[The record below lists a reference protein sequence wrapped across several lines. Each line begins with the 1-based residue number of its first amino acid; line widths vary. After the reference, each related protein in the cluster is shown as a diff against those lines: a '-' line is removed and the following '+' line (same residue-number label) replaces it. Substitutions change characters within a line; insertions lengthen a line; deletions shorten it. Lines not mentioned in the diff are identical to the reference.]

1 MGATN
6 VVRWLATCIVLAA
19 FFLELRVT
27 AQDTDAVCTL
37 ASLQWSFNT
46 EKQSPCAV
54 ASSLLGVCSGGD
66 YKVVALPDTD
76 TEYLGPS
83 IDAANPCQCNTVVYS
98 LMSAC
103 ALCQNGTTI
112 TWSEWITNCAP
123 IYTTIFRFPKP
134 IPDGLRVPAYAYLDV
149 ETQDSFDANAAMQDA
164 NATEST
170 ALPSTTSTTSS
181 TQSSVTVSQTSSAP
195 ASASSTAST
204 SESLTAP
211 NDPRSN
217 AIGGGVVG
225 GILGLALLLLL
236 IGCWIAFRRRRRIR
250 ALLRTNSDSEQGALS
265 SPSQG
270 ILDNSSKSADSES
283 ASANMSEI
291 QSGVT
296 TTQMNFQTPSGVSQ
310 TVPSMNVSSSSDK

>member
-6 VVRWLATCIVLAA
+6 VVRWLTTCIALAA
-19 FFLELRVT
+19 FFELRVT

-103 ALCQNGTTI
+103 ALCQNGTII

-123 IYTTIFRFPKP
+123 IYTTFPKL

-149 ETQDSFDANAAMQDA
+149 ETQDTFDANAAMQDMLLSLRLYPQLHQQLA
-164 NATEST
+164 VHNHPSRFRKH
-170 ALPSTTSTTSS
+170 LPLRLLPVPPHPL
-181 TQSSVTVSQTSSAP
+181 QSH
-195 ASASSTAST
+195 
-204 SESLTAP
+204 
-211 NDPRSN
+211 
-217 AIGGGVVG
+217 
-225 GILGLALLLLL
+225 
-236 IGCWIAFRRRRRIR
+236 
-250 ALLRTNSDSEQGALS
+250 
-265 SPSQG
+265 
-270 ILDNSSKSADSES
+270 
-283 ASANMSEI
+283 
-291 QSGVT
+291 
-296 TTQMNFQTPSGVSQ
+296 
-310 TVPSMNVSSSSDK
+310 

>member
-6 VVRWLATCIVLAA
+6 VVRWLTTCIALAA
-19 FFLELRVT
+19 FFELRVT

-103 ALCQNGTTI
+103 ALCQNGTII

-123 IYTTIFRFPKP
+123 IYTTFPKL

-149 ETQDSFDANAAMQDA
+149 ETQDTFDANAAMQDA

-195 ASASSTAST
+195 ASASSTTST

-211 NDPRSN
+211 NNPRSN

-236 IGCWIAFRRRRRIR
+236 IGCSIAFRRRRRIR

-265 SPSQG
+265 SPSRG

-283 ASANMSEI
+283 ASADMSEI

-296 TTQMNFQTPSGVSQ
+296 TTQMTPSGVSQ

>member
-1 MGATN
+1 M
-6 VVRWLATCIVLAA
+6 RC
-19 FFLELRVT
+19 
-27 AQDTDAVCTL
+27 L
-37 ASLQWSFNT
+37 ASHR
-46 EKQSPCAV
+46 V
-54 ASSLLGVCSGGD
+54 GVR
-66 YKVVALPDTD
+66 
-76 TEYLGPS
+76 
-83 IDAANPCQCNTVVYS
+83 
-98 LMSAC
+98 
-103 ALCQNGTTI
+103 
-112 TWSEWITNCAP
+112 
-123 IYTTIFRFPKP
+123 IFSFPKP

-149 ETQDSFDANAAMQDA
+149 EVNTSYIVLGALSPDPHFPCVQTQDTFDANAAMQDA
-164 NATEST
+164 SKQSDRCILYPLIHFCVDATEST

-195 ASASSTAST
+195 ASVSSTSST

-236 IGCWIAFRRRRRIR
+236 IGCSIAFRRRRRIR
-250 ALLRTNSDSEQGALS
+250 ALLQTNSDSEQGALS

-283 ASANMSEI
+283 ASAKMSEI

-296 TTQMNFQTPSGVSQ
+296 TTTQMVRKSETLC
-310 TVPSMNVSSSSDK
+310 TRL

>member
-6 VVRWLATCIVLAA
+6 AVRWLATCIALAA

-83 IDAANPCQCNTVVYS
+83 IDAANPSPHRVGVR
-98 LMSAC
+98 
-103 ALCQNGTTI
+103 
-112 TWSEWITNCAP
+112 
-123 IYTTIFRFPKP
+123 IFSFPKP

-149 ETQDSFDANAAMQDA
+149 ETQDTFDANAAMQDA

-195 ASASSTAST
+195 ASASSTSST

-270 ILDNSSKSADSES
+270 ILDNSLKSADSES

-296 TTQMNFQTPSGVSQ
+296 TTQMNFQTPRGVSQ

>member
-6 VVRWLATCIVLAA
+6 VVRWLTTCIALAA
-19 FFLELRVT
+19 FFELRVT

-66 YKVVALPDTD
+66 
-76 TEYLGPS
+76 
-83 IDAANPCQCNTVVYS
+83 
-98 LMSAC
+98 
-103 ALCQNGTTI
+103 
-112 TWSEWITNCAP
+112 
-123 IYTTIFRFPKP
+123 
-134 IPDGLRVPAYAYLDV
+134 
-149 ETQDSFDANAAMQDA
+149 
-164 NATEST
+164 ATEST

-195 ASASSTAST
+195 ASASSTTST

-211 NDPRSN
+211 NNPRSN

-236 IGCWIAFRRRRRIR
+236 IGCSIAFRRRRRIR

-265 SPSQG
+265 SPSRG

-283 ASANMSEI
+283 ASADMSEI

-296 TTQMNFQTPSGVSQ
+296 TTQMTPSGVSQ

>member
-6 VVRWLATCIVLAA
+6 AVRWLAACIALAA
-19 FFLELRVT
+19 FFLALCVT

-66 YKVVALPDTD
+66 YKVVALPDID

-123 IYTTIFRFPKP
+123 IYTTFPKP

-149 ETQDSFDANAAMQDA
+149 ETQDTFDANAAMQDA

-195 ASASSTAST
+195 ASVSSTSST

-236 IGCWIAFRRRRRIR
+236 IGCSIAFRRRRRIR
-250 ALLRTNSDSEQGALS
+250 ALLQTDSDSEQGALS

-283 ASANMSEI
+283 ASAKMSEI

-296 TTQMNFQTPSGVSQ
+296 TTTQMTPSGVSR
-310 TVPSMNVSSSSDK
+310 TVPSMNVSSSSDN